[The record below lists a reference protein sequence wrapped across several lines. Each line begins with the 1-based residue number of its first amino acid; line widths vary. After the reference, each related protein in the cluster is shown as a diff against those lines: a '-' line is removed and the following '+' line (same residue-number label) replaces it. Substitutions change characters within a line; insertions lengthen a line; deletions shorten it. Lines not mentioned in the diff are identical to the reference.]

1 MAPRA
6 RVKAHGGGGG
16 GHARR
21 RPQATVRMGR
31 SGAEPVR

>member
-6 RVKAHGGGGG
+6 RVKAHGGGG